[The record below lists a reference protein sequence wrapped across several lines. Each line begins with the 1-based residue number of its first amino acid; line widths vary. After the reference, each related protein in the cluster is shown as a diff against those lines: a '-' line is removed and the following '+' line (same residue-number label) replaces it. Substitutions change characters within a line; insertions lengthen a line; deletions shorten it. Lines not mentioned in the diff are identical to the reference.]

1 MVLWVVALVAGAA
14 PRRMWARLEP
24 PLPLFATAFP
34 AAILAISA
42 GFAIG
47 VPGFFTFAANAADE
61 NNAWMLRQLMTPATS
76 YDPNVALVPYGVS
89 ALTLFVFL
97 FLTPAGLVALY
108 LVSSGTIRAICA
120 YLDPDD
126 ARGDFVLSGIHWV
139 VTTLVRKSGEEM
151 RRTARELREGPESP
165 DRLFT
170 GEWAGVD
177 ADYVLLASRR
187 KAEWTAGAIVM
198 TSTDWYRL
206 GVPFDLETPSGLR
219 TAYPLKRMEAAEV
232 VRRGILYEL
241 PQLTTT
247 SRGSK
252 A

>member
-47 VPGFFTFAANAADE
+47 VPGFFAFAENAADE
-61 NNAWMLRQLMTPATS
+61 NNAWMLRQLLKPGPI
-76 YDPNVALVPYGVS
+76 YNVALVPYGVS
-89 ALTLFVFL
+89 ALTLFIFL
-97 FLTPAGLVALY
+97 FLTPTGLVALY
-108 LVSSGTIRAICA
+108 LASSGAIRAISA

-139 VTTLVRKSGEEM
+139 VTTVLRKSGEEM
-151 RRTARELREGPESP
+151 RRAARELREGAEAP
-165 DRLFT
+165 DRLYT

-187 KAEWTAGAIVM
+187 KAEWNAGAIIM

-206 GVPFDLETPSGLR
+206 GVPFNIETPNGLR
-219 TAYPLKRMEAAEV
+219 AAYPLKRMESAEV

-241 PQLTTT
+241 PELTA
-247 SRGSK
+247 GPDPK